1 MKIAAADT
9 GTHDKLTFFTSHSI
23 KWKDCG
29 SPKQIPKKATS

>member
-9 GTHDKLTFFTSHSI
+9 GTHDKLTFLSHSI

-29 SPKQIPKKATS
+29 RSKQIPKKATS